1 MNAQTN
7 TISKISLL
15 QYSLLALPLAFAGLP
30 LYIHAPDFYI
40 RELGIGIGLIGAI
53 LLTIRL
59 FDAIQD
65 PIIGYISDKN
75 AKARAAII
83 ATGTVLLG
91 IGMTAVFYGPQFK
104 INPALWFAASMIL
117 ATTGFSIVTINLNMI
132 GGFWSY
138 DQKQRTRI
146 SAWREAFALLGLL
159 IASILPAA
167 LQNFYSPE
175 QAFQIL
181 CWIFSIIMTVSIVLF
196 LYFMRGQSNNKA
208 LTKTATKKGLSFWPI
223 LSGPDRGFFF
233 ACFLPHLAAA
243 IPGVMVLFFIR
254 DYLGADALSGLFL
267 LLYFLSGA
275 LLIGLWTKLAA
286 RIGKERAWLAS
297 MILATATFIWAFF
310 LQPGD
315 IIAYGI
321 ICILSG
327 TALGADLALP
337 PSILAD
343 RISHQKTENEATQYY
358 ALLAVIPKSAIA
370 IASGSSFLILDQLGF
385 IAGTQNS
392 PETLQ
397 GLIALYALIPCLIKL
412 GAAFYLWHL
421 HKKEGEF
428 YAQQTERISSHG
440 THGII

>member
-1 MNAQTN
+1 MSAKTS

-30 LYIHAPDFYI
+30 LYIHAPDFYT
-40 RELGIGIGLIGAI
+40 RELGISIGLIGAI
-53 LLTIRL
+53 LLAIRL

-75 AKARAAII
+75 AKGRAAII
-83 ATGTVLLG
+83 ATGTALLG
-91 IGMTAVFYGPQFK
+91 LGMTAVFYGPQFT

-132 GGFWSY
+132 GGFWSS
-138 DQKQRTRI
+138 DPKQRTRI

-159 IASILPAA
+159 IASILPAT
-167 LQNFYSPE
+167 LQSFYSPE

-181 CWIFSIIMTVSIVLF
+181 CWVFGAIMTVSIALF
-196 LYFMRGQSNNKA
+196 LHFMRDQSANQA
-208 LTKTATKKGLSFWPI
+208 LTKTTTKKGLSFWPI
-223 LSGPDRGFFF
+223 LSGPDRGFFL
-233 ACFLPHLAAA
+233 ACFLTHLAAA

-297 MILATATFIWAFF
+297 MLLAIATFIWAFF

-315 IIAYGI
+315 IIAYGV
-321 ICILSG
+321 ICVLSG

-343 RISHQKTENEATQYY
+343 RINRQNTESEATQYY
-358 ALLAVIPKSAIA
+358 ALLAFIPKTAIA
-370 IASGSSFLILDQLGF
+370 IASGASFLILDQLGF

-392 PETLQ
+392 PQTLQ
-397 GLIALYALIPCLIKL
+397 GLITLYALIPCIIKL

-421 HKKEGEF
+421 HKKEGEL
-428 YAQQTERISSHG
+428 YAQQTERIRSHG